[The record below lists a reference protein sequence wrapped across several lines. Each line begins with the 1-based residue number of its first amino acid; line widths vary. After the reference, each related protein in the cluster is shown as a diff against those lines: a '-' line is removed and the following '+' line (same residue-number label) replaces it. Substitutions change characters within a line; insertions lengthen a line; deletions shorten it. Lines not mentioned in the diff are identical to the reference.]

1 MQNKVKDISPLFNR
15 AVIFNTDADSF
26 HGHPEPLTTPP
37 NITRKSIALYYYQA
51 LPISNE
57 SLESRHTLYVAR
69 PSDDEK
75 TKAQVQKM
83 QKKRDQRAKKRFGEN
98 TSLLKSI
105 KQKLISWL
113 Q

>member
-1 MQNKVKDISPLFNR
+1 MLFR
-15 AVIFNTDADSF
+15 SDADSF
-26 HGHPEPLTTPP
+26 HGHPDALTTPP

-51 LPISNE
+51 LPITNE

-69 PSDDEK
+69 PTDDAK

-98 TSLLKSI
+98 TSLYKSI

-113 Q
+113 P